1 MRNAINNVQEFFL
14 RSPHCITTTAVICYV
29 LFMLRVVTGLERAVL
44 DYSDIT
50 TFSLFALNI
59 GLKRYVFDF

>member
-29 LFMLRVVTGLERAVL
+29 LLVTGLERAVL
-44 DYSDIT
+44 DYSDIN